1 MTFELRDR
9 IGAVE
14 RWDRSAVLM
23 PDKRKHPRV
32 KRRLVIEFRLAEGA
46 YYGFTYNLSPLG
58 VFVRS
63 IRIPNLGAS
72 LSAEVDVGSA
82 PRVTGRIPLA
92 GKVVRSYRAPTAL
105 ARLVPSGFGMA
116 LSSSPEE
123 YFQFLASL

>member
-1 MTFELRDR
+1 MGPAPRLKM
-9 IGAVE
+9 A
-14 RWDRSAVLM
+14 
-23 PDKRKHPRV
+23 DKRKHPRV
-32 KRRLVIEFRLAEGA
+32 KRRLVIEFRLADGA

-72 LSAEVDVGSA
+72 LSAELHLPDGK
-82 PRVTGRIPLA
+82 RIPLV

>member
-1 MTFELRDR
+1 M
-9 IGAVE
+9 
-14 RWDRSAVLM
+14 
-23 PDKRKHPRV
+23 
-32 KRRLVIEFRLAEGA
+32 IEFRLAGGA

-58 VFVRS
+58 LFVRS

-72 LSAEVDVGSA
+72 LSAELHLPDGK
-82 PRVTGRIPLA
+82 RISLV

-123 YFQFLASL
+123 YSQFLASL